1 MAGHIYITG
10 DKHGTMLPIFGLAE
24 NNEISADD
32 VLLITGDAG
41 FVWDETYPKTV
52 ASLEKAFPGTI
63 AFVDGNHENHDLLNA
78 LEISEWNGGRVHAV
92 GTRTFHMMRGEVFTI
107 HGQKIFAFGGARSSD
122 KNDRRV
128 EGVSWWS
135 AEEPTAEEIAYGEA
149 QLKEHLMELDYIIT
163 HEPPLFAREY
173 VPRKLPLD
181 EDYRLPAVLDEWYAL
196 AETAPNLKKWYFGHV
211 HTDRRIT
218 PKLRC
223 LYNEI
228 LHLTEERSIR
238 WWK

>member
-1 MAGHIYITG
+1 MGQIYITG
-10 DKHGTMLPIFGLAE
+10 DKHGTMLPLFGLAE
-24 NNEISADD
+24 NNEVGEED

-41 FVWDETYPKTV
+41 FVWDETYPKTIE
-52 ASLEKAFPGTI
+52 SLEQAFPGTI
-63 AFVDGNHENHDLLNA
+63 AFVDGNHENHDLINA
-78 LEISEWNGGRVHAV
+78 MEVAEWKGGRVHRV
-92 GTRTFHMMRGEVFTI
+92 GKRTFHMMRGEIFTI

-122 KNDRRV
+122 KNDRRI

-135 AEEPTAEEIAYGEA
+135 AEEPTPEEIAYGTE
-149 QLKEHLMELDYIIT
+149 QLKQHLTEIDYIIT
-163 HEPPLFAREY
+163 HEPPLFARDH
-173 VPRKLPLD
+173 VSRKLPLD
-181 EDYRLPAVLDEWYAL
+181 DDYQLPAVLDEWYAL

-211 HTDRRIT
+211 HTDRKIT
-218 PKLRC
+218 PKLRS